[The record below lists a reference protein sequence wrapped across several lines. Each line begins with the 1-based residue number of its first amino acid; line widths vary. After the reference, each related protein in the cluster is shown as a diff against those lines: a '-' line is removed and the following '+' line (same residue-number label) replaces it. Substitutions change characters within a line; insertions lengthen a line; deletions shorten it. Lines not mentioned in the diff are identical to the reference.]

1 MAEAAGSVKPARK
14 KLVRVV
20 MVIAVLAAVWHIAAS
35 FLWIAPYSAGAR
47 ALFPGGQQVLSSY
60 MIPMFGQSW
69 SVFAPEPINGDYIL
83 KVRAALPQ
91 AGAEEKITDWVDAT
105 EVETSMIRHN
115 LFPPRAGI
123 GAGELASDFKGK
135 WDALTAD
142 HKIVVNLNYF
152 NGDDWPIR
160 LSEKLQTYSNAEV
173 VAPYLETEN
182 TVIKYATQV
191 ARAVWG
197 PTVTR
202 VQFQIYRQNVIPFND
217 RNTPGVQP
225 QPKQLAD
232 TGWRGLEV
240 APGQSDKDFADVF
253 KAAYERL
260 PR

>member
-1 MAEAAGSVKPARK
+1 MAEAVPPARPARK
-14 KLVRVV
+14 KIVRAV
-20 MVIAVLAAVWHIAAS
+20 MVVAVLAAVWHIAAS

-69 SVFAPEPINGDYIL
+69 SVFAPEPINGNYVL
-83 KVRAALPQ
+83 KVRAALPKD
-91 AGAEEKITDWVDAT
+91 GAEEITDWVDAT
-105 EVETSMIRHN
+105 EVETSVIRHN

-123 GAGELASDFKGK
+123 GAGELASEYKGK

-142 HKIVVNLNYF
+142 HKVVTALNYF
-152 NGDDWPIR
+152 NGNDWPIR
-160 LSEKLQTYSNAEV
+160 LNEKLQSYGTPDV
-173 VAPYLETEN
+173 IAPYLDSEN

-197 PTVTR
+197 SSVTR
-202 VQFQIYRQNVIPFND
+202 VQFQVYRQNVIPFAD

-225 QPKQLAD
+225 QPMQIAD

>member
-1 MAEAAGSVKPARK
+1 MADTAKPVRK
-14 KLVRVV
+14 KIVRAT
-20 MVIAVLAAVWHIAAS
+20 MIFAVLLAAWHIAAS

-47 ALFPGGQQVLSSY
+47 ALFPGGQQVLSAY

-83 KVRAALPQ
+83 KVRAVLPN
-91 AGAEEKITDWVDAT
+91 GNEEVSTDWVDAT
-105 EVETSMIRHN
+105 AVETSMIQYN

-123 GAGELASDFKGK
+123 GAGELASDYKAK
-135 WDALTAD
+135 WDALTPD
-142 HKIVVNLNYF
+142 HQAIVKLNYF
-152 NGDDWPIR
+152 NGTDWPIR
-160 LSEKLQTYSNAEV
+160 LNEKLQSYGTPDV
-173 VAPYLETEN
+173 IAPYLDAEN

-197 PTVTR
+197 NTVTR
-202 VQFQIYRQNVIPFND
+202 VQFQIYRQNVIPFSD

-225 QPKQLAD
+225 QPMQIAD
-232 TGWRGLEV
+232 TGWRGLQV
-240 APGQSDKDFADVF
+240 APGQSEKDFADVF

>member
-1 MAEAAGSVKPARK
+1 MAETVVPAKPVRK
-14 KLVRVV
+14 KIVRATMIV
-20 MVIAVLAAVWHIAAS
+20 AVRAALWHIVAS

-69 SVFAPEPINGDYIL
+69 SVFAPEPVNGDYIL
-83 KVRAALPQ
+83 RVRAVLPQ
-91 AGAEEKITDWVDAT
+91 DGQEVTTDWADAT
-105 EVETSMIRHN
+105 AVETSMIEHN

-123 GAGELASDFKGK
+123 GAGELASEFKGK

-142 HKIVVNLNYF
+142 HKVVVNLNYF
-152 NGDDWPIR
+152 TGTDWPLR
-160 LSEKLQTYSNAEV
+160 LNEKLQSYGTVNV
-173 VAPYLETEN
+173 VAPYLEAEN
-182 TVIKYATQV
+182 TVIKYSTQV

-197 PTVTR
+197 NSATR
-202 VQFQIYRQNVIPFND
+202 VQFEIYRQNVIPFED
-217 RNTPGVQP
+217 RNTPGVAP
-225 QPKQLAD
+225 QPKQIAN

-240 APGQSDKDFADVF
+240 APGQSDQNFADVF